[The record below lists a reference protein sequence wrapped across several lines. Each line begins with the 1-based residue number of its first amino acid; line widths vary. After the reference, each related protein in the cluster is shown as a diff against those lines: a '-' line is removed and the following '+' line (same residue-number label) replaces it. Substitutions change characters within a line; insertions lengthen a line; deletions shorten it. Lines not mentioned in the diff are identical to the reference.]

1 METPAT
7 GPSPTHPRE
16 ASPSGWRRALRILGR
31 AALVLVAVALVA
43 AVAASLWLWRALRG
57 SLPALDGSIDVPG
70 LAAPVLVE
78 RDALG
83 VPLLR
88 GAGRLD
94 IARATGFVHAQDRF
108 FQMDLMRRSAAG
120 ELAAL
125 VGPAVL
131 EQDRRVRVHRFR
143 SRAGRV
149 LAAAAPDSR
158 ALVEAYTEGVN
169 AGLASLRRPPFE
181 YLALRAAPA
190 AWRGDDTVLVLLAM
204 FLLLHDDG
212 GRREITLGVMHDTLP
227 QALFD
232 SLAPR
237 GTEWDAPLVGPAL
250 AMAPLPGPEVF
261 DLRAHE
267 GVARSAPRP
276 AWLAGATS
284 APSPAGAPW
293 TPGVAGADPL
303 DLPPA
308 GSNNW
313 AVAGARTADGGAIL
327 ANDMHLGLQVPNI
340 WYRAAFA
347 WSEAV
352 ATGTRERRVAGV
364 TLPGTPVLVAGSTG
378 DIAWGFTN
386 TMGDWNDVVV
396 VETDP
401 ADPETYRTPDGP
413 RRLEH
418 HAETIEV
425 KGAAEAA
432 LDVVETIWG
441 PVIGRDHRGRPLA
454 LRWVAHDPEA
464 VNVDVW
470 RLEQARTVDEA
481 VAAAAGVGI
490 PAQNFVVADATGRI
504 AWTVIGRIPRRQ
516 GFDGRLPGSWADGT
530 RRWEGW
536 LGPDEYPHIV
546 DPPSGRLWTANA
558 RVVDGAALAIIGD
571 DGYDLG
577 ARAGQIRDDLMA
589 IERATPRDMLAVQLD
604 DRALFLE
611 RWRALLG
618 DALTDAAVA
627 GSPLRVEARRLVAS
641 TWTGRASV
649 DSVAFR
655 IVRAFRSTLAGE
667 VFEAITRPC
676 QEADPEF
683 RYGRVGQREGPLW
696 RLVSERPVHLLNPRY
711 ASWNEQFLAAL
722 DRVLADLTRDGA
734 PLATKTWGVRNTAAI
749 RHPLSLAVPQLSAWL
764 DMPRDP
770 LPGDDA
776 MPRVQA
782 PDMGPSER
790 FAVSP
795 GREEAGY
802 LHMPGGQSGHP
813 LSPHYRDGH
822 AAWVRGEPTPFL
834 PGPAVH
840 VLTLRPR
847 EPAAVRSAH
856 GGAQL
861 VDGPS

>member
-1 METPAT
+1 METTAT
-7 GPSPTHPRE
+7 GPSTTP
-16 ASPSGWRRALRILGR
+16 SPATAASGWRRALRIFVR
-31 AALVLVAVALVA
+31 TALVLAAVALVA
-43 AVAASLWLWRALRG
+43 AIAAGLWLWQALRG
-57 SLPALDGSIDVPG
+57 SLPALDGTIDVAG
-70 LAAPVLVE
+70 LAAPVRIE

-125 VGPAVL
+125 IGPAVL
-131 EQDRRVRVHRFR
+131 DEDRRVRVHRFR
-143 SRAGRV
+143 
-149 LAAAAPDSR
+149 AAAAKVLATSSPDSG

-169 AGLASLRRPPFE
+169 AGLASLGRPPFE
-181 YLALRAAPA
+181 YLALRATPAP
-190 AWRGDDTVLVLLAM
+190 WRGEDTVLVLLAM
-204 FLLLHDDG
+204 FLQLHDDG

-227 QALFD
+227 PALFD
-232 SLAPR
+232 FLAPR

-250 AMAPLPGPEVF
+250 AMAPMPGPEVI
-261 DLRAHE
+261 DLRARE
-267 GVARSAPRP
+267 GVARGTPRP
-276 AWLAGATS
+276 SGA
-284 APSPAGAPW
+284 AE
-293 TPGVAGADPL
+293 ADL
-303 DLPPA
+303 FDLPPA

-313 AVAGARTADGGAIL
+313 AVAGAFTADGGAL
-327 ANDMHLGLQVPNI
+327 VANDMHLGLQVPNI
-340 WYRAAFA
+340 WYRAAFS
-347 WSEAV
+347 WPEAG
-352 ATGTRERRVAGV
+352 AAGPRERRVGGV

-418 HAETIEV
+418 AAETIEV
-425 KGAAEAA
+425 KGAAAEN

-441 PVIGRDHRGRPLA
+441 PVIGRDHRGRPLV
-454 LRWVAHDPEA
+454 LRWVAHDAAA
-464 VNVDVW
+464 VNLDLW
-470 RLEQARTVDEA
+470 RLEKARSVDEA
-481 VAAAAGVGI
+481 VIAAAGVGI

-504 AWTVIGRIPRRQ
+504 AWTIIGRIPRRR

-530 RRWEGW
+530 RRWDGW
-536 LGPDEYPHIV
+536 LGSDEYPRIV
-546 DPPSGRLWTANA
+546 DPASGRLWTANA
-558 RVVDGAALAIIGD
+558 RVVDGEALAVIGD

-618 DALTDAAVA
+618 QTLTDAAVA
-627 GSPLRVEARRLVAS
+627 DSPLRAEARLLIAS

-655 IVRAFRSTLAGE
+655 IVRAFRSNLSAE

-676 QEADPEF
+676 QEADPGF

-696 RLVSERPVHLLNPRY
+696 ILASERPAHLLDPRY
-711 ASWNEQFLAAL
+711 GSWDEQFLAAL
-722 DRVLADLTRDGA
+722 DRVLADLTRDGV
-734 PLATKTWGVRNTAAI
+734 PLAMKSWGRRNTAAI

-764 DMPRDP
+764 DMPPDP

-782 PDMGPSER
+782 PDFGPLER
-790 FAVSP
+790 LAVSP
-795 GREEAGY
+795 GSEETGY

-813 LSPHYRDGH
+813 MSPHYRDGH
-822 AAWVRGEPTPFL
+822 AAWVKGEPTPFL
-834 PGPAVH
+834 PGAAVH
-840 VLTLRPR
+840 VLTLQPR
-847 EPAAVRSAH
+847 
-856 GGAQL
+856 
-861 VDGPS
+861 

>member
-1 METPAT
+1 METSAT
-7 GPSPTHPRE
+7 GPSTTPAP
-16 ASPSGWRRALRILGR
+16 AISASGWRRALRILAR
-31 AALVLVAVALVA
+31 TALALAAVTLVA
-43 AVAASLWLWRALRG
+43 AIAASLWLWQALRG
-57 SLPALDGSIDVPG
+57 SLPALEGTIDVAG
-70 LAAPVLVE
+70 LAAPVRIE

-88 GAGRLD
+88 GTGRLD
-94 IARATGFVHAQDRF
+94 IARAIGFVHAQDRF

-125 VGPAVL
+125 IGPAVL
-131 EQDRRVRVHRFR
+131 EEDRRVRVHRFR
-143 SRAGRV
+143 AVAARV
-149 LAAAAPDSR
+149 LATAAPDSR

-169 AGLASLRRPPFE
+169 AGLAGLSRPPFE
-181 YLALRAAPA
+181 YLALRATPAP
-190 AWRGDDTVLVLLAM
+190 WRGDDTILVLLAM
-204 FLLLHDDG
+204 FLQLHDDG

-227 QALFD
+227 PALFD
-232 SLAPR
+232 FLAPR

-250 AMAPLPGPEVF
+250 AMAPLPVPEVF
-261 DLRAHE
+261 DLRARE
-267 GVARSAPRP
+267 GVASGTPRP
-276 AWLAGATS
+276 ARIAE
-284 APSPAGAPW
+284 
-293 TPGVAGADPL
+293 ADPF

-313 AVAGARTADGGAIL
+313 AVAGALTADGGALI

-347 WSEAV
+347 WPEAV
-352 ATGTRERRVAGV
+352 EAGAGGPVARERRVAGV

-386 TMGDWNDVVV
+386 TMGDWNDIVV

-401 ADPETYRTPDGP
+401 ADPESYRTPDGP

-418 HAETIEV
+418 NAETIEV
-425 KGAAEAA
+425 KGAAAEN

-441 PVIGRDHRGRPLA
+441 PVIGRDHLGRPLA
-454 LRWVAHDPEA
+454 LRWVAHDPAA
-464 VNVDVW
+464 VNLDLW
-470 RLEQARTVDEA
+470 RLEQAHTVDEA
-481 VAAAAGVGI
+481 VTAAAGVGI
-490 PAQNFVVADATGRI
+490 PAQNFVVADAAGRI
-504 AWTVIGRIPRRQ
+504 AWTIIGRIPRRR

-530 RRWEGW
+530 RRWDGW
-536 LGPDEYPHIV
+536 LGPDEYPRLV

-558 RVVDGAALAIIGD
+558 RVVDGEALVVIGD

-618 DALTDAAVA
+618 RTLTDAAVA
-627 GSPLRVEARRLVAS
+627 DSPLRAEARRLVAS

-655 IVRAFRSTLAGE
+655 IVRAFRSNLSAE

-676 QEADPEF
+676 READPGF
-683 RYGRVGQREGPLW
+683 RYGHVGQREGPLW
-696 RLVSERPVHLLNPRY
+696 RLVSERPAHLLDPRY
-711 ASWNEQFLAAL
+711 GSWDEQFLAAL
-722 DRVLADLTRDGA
+722 DRVLADLTQDGV
-734 PLATKTWGVRNTAAI
+734 PLAMKNWGRRNTAAI

-795 GREEAGY
+795 GREEGGY

-822 AAWVRGEPTPFL
+822 AAWVKGEATPFL

-847 EPAAVRSAH
+847 S
-856 GGAQL
+856 
-861 VDGPS
+861 

>member
-1 METPAT
+1 
-7 GPSPTHPRE
+7 
-16 ASPSGWRRALRILGR
+16 
-31 AALVLVAVALVA
+31 
-43 AVAASLWLWRALRG
+43 
-57 SLPALDGSIDVPG
+57 
-70 LAAPVLVE
+70 
-78 RDALG
+78 
-83 VPLLR
+83 
-88 GAGRLD
+88 
-94 IARATGFVHAQDRF
+94 
-108 FQMDLMRRSAAG
+108 
-120 ELAAL
+120 
-125 VGPAVL
+125 
-131 EQDRRVRVHRFR
+131 
-143 SRAGRV
+143 
-149 LAAAAPDSR
+149 
-158 ALVEAYTEGVN
+158 
-169 AGLASLRRPPFE
+169 
-181 YLALRAAPA
+181 
-190 AWRGDDTVLVLLAM
+190 
-204 FLLLHDDG
+204 
-212 GRREITLGVMHDTLP
+212 MHDTLP
-227 QALFD
+227 PALFD
-232 SLAPR
+232 FLAPR
-237 GTEWDAPLVGPAL
+237 GTEWDAPLVGPVL
-250 AMAPLPGPEVF
+250 AMAALPGPEVF
-261 DLRAHE
+261 DLRPRE
-267 GVARSAPRP
+267 GVARSAP
-276 AWLAGATS
+276 W
-284 APSPAGAPW
+284 APRAA
-293 TPGVAGADPL
+293 ADPF

-313 AVAGARTADGGAIL
+313 AVAGAFTADGGAIL

-347 WSEAV
+347 WPEAG
-352 ATGTRERRVAGV
+352 AAGGRERRVAGV

-401 ADPETYRTPDGP
+401 ADPETYRTPDGLQ
-413 RRLEH
+413 RLEH

-425 KGAAEAA
+425 KGAADDT

-464 VNVDVW
+464 VNLDLW
-470 RLEQARTVDEA
+470 RLEQTRTVDEA

-490 PAQNFVVADATGRI
+490 PAQNFVVADTAGRI
-504 AWTVIGRIPRRQ
+504 AWTIIGRIPRRR

-530 RRWEGW
+530 RRWDGW
-536 LGPDEYPHIV
+536 LGPDEYPRVV

-558 RVVDGAALAIIGD
+558 RVVDGEALSIIGD

-589 IERATPRDMLAVQLD
+589 IERATARDMLAVQLD

-611 RWRALLG
+611 RWRELLE
-618 DALTDAAVA
+618 DVLTEAAVA
-627 GSPLRVEARRLVAS
+627 GSPLRAVARRLVAS

-655 IVRAFRSTLAGE
+655 IVRAFRSTLSAE
-667 VFEAITRPC
+667 VFEAITQVC
-676 QEADPEF
+676 QEVDPGF

-711 ASWNEQFLAAL
+711 ASWDEQFLAAL

-734 PLATKTWGVRNTAAI
+734 PLATKTWGVRNAAAI

-764 DMPRDP
+764 DMPPDP

-782 PDMGPSER
+782 PDRGPSER
-790 FAVSP
+790 LAISP

-813 LSPHYRDGH
+813 MSPHYRDGH

-834 PGPAVH
+834 PGPAAH

-847 EPAAVRSAH
+847 
-856 GGAQL
+856 
-861 VDGPS
+861 

>member
-7 GPSPTHPRE
+7 GPSTPPASAAAAPRRHRVLRNV
-16 ASPSGWRRALRILGR
+16 ARAT
-31 AALVLVAVALVA
+31 VVVSVVAFVA
-43 AVAASLWLWRALRG
+43 AVAASLWLWLALRD
-57 SLPALDGSIDVPG
+57 SLPALDGTIDVAG
-70 LAAPVLVE
+70 LAAPVRIE

-88 GAGRLD
+88 GASRLD
-94 IARATGFVHAQDRF
+94 IARATGFVHAQDRY

-125 VGPAVL
+125 IGPALL
-131 EQDRRVRVHRFR
+131 EEDRRVRVHRFR
-143 SRAGRV
+143 AVAARV
-149 LAAAAPDSR
+149 LATAAPDSR

-181 YLALRAAPA
+181 YLALRAQPAP
-190 AWRGDDTVLVLLAM
+190 WRGDDTVLVLLAM
-204 FLLLHDDG
+204 FLQLHDDG

-227 QALFD
+227 PALFEF
-232 SLAPR
+232 LAPR
-237 GTEWDAPLVGPAL
+237 GTEWDAPMVGPAL
-250 AMAPLPGPEVF
+250 AMAPMPGPDVV
-261 DLRAHE
+261 DLRARA
-267 GVARSAPRP
+267 GVARGASRP
-276 AWLAGATS
+276 
-284 APSPAGAPW
+284 PAPW
-293 TPGVAGADPL
+293 RGTGGGDDDPF

-313 AVAGARTADGGAIL
+313 AVAGALTADGGAL
-327 ANDMHLGLQVPNI
+327 VANDMHLGLQVPNI

-347 WSEAV
+347 WPEAG
-352 ATGTRERRVAGV
+352 AAGPRARRVAGV

-386 TMGDWNDVVV
+386 SMGDWNDVVV

-418 HAETIEV
+418 KVETIEV
-425 KGAAEAA
+425 KGAAAER

-441 PVIGRDHRGRPLA
+441 PVIGRDHAGRLLA
-454 LRWVAHDPEA
+454 LHWVAHDPAA
-464 VNVDVW
+464 VNFELW

-481 VAAAAGVGI
+481 VATAPAVGI
-490 PAQNFVVADATGRI
+490 PAQNLVVADTAGRI
-504 AWTVIGRIPRRQ
+504 AWTVIGRIPRRR

-530 RRWEGW
+530 RRWDGW
-536 LGPDEYPHIV
+536 LDAGEYPRIV
-546 DPPSGRLWTANA
+546 DPPSGRLWSANA
-558 RVVDGAALAIIGD
+558 RVVDGEALAAIGD

-577 ARAGQIRDDLMA
+577 ARAGQIRDDLRA
-589 IERATPRDMLAVQLD
+589 IEHATPGDMLAVQLD

-611 RWRALLG
+611 RWRALL
-618 DALTDAAVA
+618 ARTLTAAAVA
-627 GSPLRVEARRLVAS
+627 DSPLRAEARRLLAS
-641 TWTGRASV
+641 TWTGRASI
-649 DSVAFR
+649 DSVAYR
-655 IVRAFRSTLAGE
+655 IVRAFRATLSGM

-676 QEADPEF
+676 LEADPGF

-696 RLVSERPVHLLNPRY
+696 CLVSERPAHLLDPRY
-711 ASWNEQFLAAL
+711 ASWDEQFLAAL
-722 DRVLADLTRDGA
+722 DRALASFPPDGV
-734 PLATKTWGVRNTAAI
+734 PLAMKPWGRRNTAAI
-749 RHPLSLAVPQLSAWL
+749 RHPLSQAVPQLSSWL
-764 DMPRDP
+764 DMPADP

-782 PDMGPSER
+782 PDMGASER

-795 GREEAGY
+795 GREESGY

-813 LSPHYRDGH
+813 LSPHYRDGQG
-822 AAWVRGEPTPFL
+822 AWVKGEATPFL

-847 EPAAVRSAH
+847 P
-856 GGAQL
+856 
-861 VDGPS
+861 